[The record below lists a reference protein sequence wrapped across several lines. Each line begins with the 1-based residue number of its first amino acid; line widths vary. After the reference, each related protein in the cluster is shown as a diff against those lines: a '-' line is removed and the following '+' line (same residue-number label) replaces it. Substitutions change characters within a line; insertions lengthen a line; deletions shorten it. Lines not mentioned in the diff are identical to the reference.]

1 MFAMSPKFG
10 DGHSLKRYAPELL
23 VGIIFD
29 IYDQHTQIITKLDV
43 KLNKWNITI
52 EKLYRKPTETEQKL
66 FLNYDP
72 TVGLKREPKMQ
83 QARAITLCQQATRW
97 KWSKVPI

>member
-1 MFAMSPKFG
+1 MEM
-10 DGHSLKRYAPELL
+10 
-23 VGIIFD
+23 
-29 IYDQHTQIITKLDV
+29 
-43 KLNKWNITI
+43 
-52 EKLYRKPTETEQKL
+52 LYRKPTETEQKL